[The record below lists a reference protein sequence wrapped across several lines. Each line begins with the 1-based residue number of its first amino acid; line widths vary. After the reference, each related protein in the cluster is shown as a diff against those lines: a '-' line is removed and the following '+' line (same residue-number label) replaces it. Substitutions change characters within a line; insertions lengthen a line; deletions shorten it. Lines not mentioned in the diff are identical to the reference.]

1 MAEALRLAR
10 SKGMLRTQEQEE
22 QRHGRTNDMKAQR
35 TQEKDE
41 IKAEQLRQQGGPTP
55 PPPSPPPR
63 DMSCD
68 CPHQTHHYAL
78 RDCSHLT
85 NHYIPRLSDR

>member
-41 IKAEQLRQQGGPTP
+41 VKAEQLRQQGGPTP
-55 PPPSPPPR
+55 PPPLPPR
-63 DMSCD
+63 PVTCRATA
-68 CPHQTHHYAL
+68 PI
-78 RDCSHLT
+78 RLT
-85 NHYIPRLSDR
+85 IMLSVIVRISLTITFPV